1 MLKEKIQTACNK
13 QLNAETFS
21 AYLYWSMSA
30 YFESMNLKGF
40 ASWMRV
46 QALEEMTHAEK
57 FFRFVSERGGRVEL
71 AAIDGPATQWDS
83 PLAAFEGAYK
93 HEVMVTGLIN
103 ALMDLAVAESDH
115 AAAIFLQW
123 FVSEQVEEEAS
134 ADEVIQKLK
143 LIGKDS
149 ASLFML
155 DQELGQRVFVPP
167 VVQ

>member
-1 MLKEKIQTACNK
+1 MLKKKIQTACNK

-40 ASWMRV
+40 ATWMRV

-57 FFRFVSERGGRVEL
+57 FFNFVNERGGRVEL
-71 AAIDGPATQWDS
+71 AAIDGPETQWDS

>member
-1 MLKEKIQTACNK
+1 MLKKKIQNACNK

-30 YFESMNLKGF
+30 YFDSMNLKGF
-40 ASWMRV
+40 ATWMRV

-57 FFRFVSERGGRVEL
+57 FFNFISERGGRVL
-71 AAIDGPATQWDS
+71 MAAVDAPETQWES
-83 PLAAFEGAYK
+83 PLAAFEGAYA

-103 ALMDLAVAESDH
+103 DLMDLAVAESDH
-115 AAAIFLQW
+115 AASIFLQW
-123 FVSEQVEEEAS
+123 FVSEQGEEEAS

-167 VVQ
+167 VAE